1 MSQNSYLIL
10 YQDEEQ
16 AKLRAWWNWLD
27 DNRGDRALL
36 RRAACVDDIL
46 LTPSFARF
54 LKVMPA
60 HWSKASRLFDSAMVA
75 GLLAR
80 VRTDGGTAFAE
91 ALAMPREKGMNSAM
105 SELRFRQLQKSRNAD
120 EFFLRMI
127 RAIALIDN
135 NVDVVSL
142 ADSVLLWLKEQRQ
155 APDKNPQRRLAVRWA
170 FDYYTNLKD

>member
-1 MSQNSYLIL
+1 
-10 YQDEEQ
+10 
-16 AKLRAWWNWLD
+16 
-27 DNRGDRALL
+27 
-36 RRAACVDDIL
+36 
-46 LTPSFARF
+46 
-54 LKVMPA
+54 
-60 HWSKASRLFDSAMVA
+60 
-75 GLLAR
+75 
-80 VRTDGGTAFAE
+80 
-91 ALAMPREKGMNSAM
+91 
-105 SELRFRQLQKSRNAD
+105 LQKSRNAD